1 MASIKLK
8 HASGNSTILN
18 SPAANP
24 SSDVTLKLPSTTGSA
39 GQVLKVASANHSAT
53 NAELEFAVGGKVVQS
68 AYKQWNTVTSTSST
82 TGEEIDSSLRMTFT
96 PILNN
101 SLIVYSGFFSVGSSS
116 TIVGFLEL
124 YKSASTDMSS
134 PSVVYEH
141 KTSSTG
147 PQSGNAVFHT
157 NGDLMLTVPLVVME
171 VSGNTTARTYS
182 TFWALNSGSYAL
194 YNNAY
199 NGAGSYVGTSSIL
212 IQEIVV

>member
-8 HASGNSTILN
+8 HTSGNSTIIH

-39 GQVLKVASANHSAT
+39 GQVLKVASANHSST
-53 NAELEFAVGGKVVQS
+53 NAELEFAVGGKVIQS
-68 AYKQWNTVTSTSST
+68 AYKQWNTTTSTSST
-82 TGEEIDSSLRMTFT
+82 GEEIASSLRMTFT

-157 NGDLMLTVPLVVME
+157 NGDLMLNVPLVVME

-182 TFWALNSGSYAL
+182 PWWGTNTGTMWNNSYSTATN
-194 YNNAY
+194 YN
-199 NGAGSYVGTSSIL
+199 GTSSIL
-212 IQEIVV
+212 IREIVV